1 LQRLYAQWEQAHGVL
16 PMPDG
21 YRYAHQVM
29 RNAVMNVYVPRY
41 GPWVAMAL
49 GGLILLAGL
58 RLRRRRARAVLHHRS
73 T

>member
-1 LQRLYAQWEQAHGVL
+1 
-16 PMPDG
+16 MPDG